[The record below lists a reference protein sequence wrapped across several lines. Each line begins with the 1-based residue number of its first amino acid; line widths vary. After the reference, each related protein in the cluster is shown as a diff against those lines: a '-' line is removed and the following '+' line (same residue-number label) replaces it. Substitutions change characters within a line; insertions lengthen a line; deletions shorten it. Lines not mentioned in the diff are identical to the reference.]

1 MDTFLNNKKVEK
13 KKKPLNINKYLIWI
27 KKKYFLKL
35 IAQSKF

>member
-1 MDTFLNNKKVEK
+1 MDSFLSNKKVK

-35 IAQSKF
+35 IA